1 MSKVNQLKVRRT
13 FQQKNNDTGD
23 LETKNR
29 WVGIG
34 RAIETDKGF
43 NIHVDFAPR
52 VESNGEIETL
62 YVFTK
67 NGDSNE
73 KSE

>member
-13 FQQKNNDTGD
+13 FQQKNNDTGE

-29 WVGIG
+29 WLVIG
-34 RAIETDKGF
+34 RTVKTDKGF

-52 VESNGEIETL
+52 VETNGEIETL
-62 YVFTK
+62 YVFDNK
-67 NGDSNE
+67 GESNE
-73 KSE
+73 QS

>member
-13 FQQKNNDTGD
+13 FQQKNNDTGE

-29 WVGIG
+29 WLVIG
-34 RAIETDKGF
+34 RTVKTDKGF

-52 VESNGEIETL
+52 VETSGEIETL
-62 YVFTK
+62 YVFDNK
-67 NGDSNE
+67 GESNE
-73 KSE
+73 PS

>member
-34 RAIETDKGF
+34 RAVETDKGF

-52 VESNGEIETL
+52 VEPNGEIETL
-62 YVFTK
+62 YIFTK
-67 NGDSNE
+67 NNGDSNE
-73 KSE
+73 

>member
-13 FQQKNNDTGD
+13 FQQKNSDTGE

-29 WVGIG
+29 WLVIG
-34 RAIETDKGF
+34 RTVKTDKGF

-52 VESNGEIETL
+52 VETSGEIETL
-62 YVFTK
+62 YVFDNK
-67 NGDSNE
+67 GESNE
-73 KSE
+73 QS